1 MIFKLLNN
9 YRLSQV
15 ITELTLIIKLKRHI
29 EPSFEVKEKIYWFIQ
44 REIKTKINLNN
55 DSPNYLLNTKNKLVM
70 TI

>member
-29 EPSFEVKEKIYWFIQ
+29 EPSFEVKKKYIDLFKEKLKQ
-44 REIKTKINLNN
+44 
-55 DSPNYLLNTKNKLVM
+55 KL
-70 TI
+70 I